1 MSSPPNLLSRAF
13 LLSLVLSGSGA
24 AIAADMHFSPR
35 AMIGWQEKS
44 FAGATDYRLTQ
55 RDGMTVLMA
64 RANHQASAKYLERKI
79 DLRETPYL
87 RWCWQVSNVHPGVNE
102 RSKSGDD
109 YPARVYVARK
119 TGVLPWQ
126 VESVNYVWSSNQ
138 PINTSWPNAFTDRA
152 VLLALQSGNERAGQ
166 WVGEV
171 RDIAA
176 DYQRL
181 FGSRPT
187 RIDGIALMSDG
198 DNANVDA
205 TAWFSKMELS
215 SDASP
220 PQCP

>member
-1 MSSPPNLLSRAF
+1 MAWP
-13 LLSLVLSGSGA
+13 
-24 AIAADMHFSPR
+24 
-35 AMIGWQEKS
+35 EKS
-44 FAGATDYRLTQ
+44 FSGSSDYRLTQ
-55 RDGMTVLMA
+55 HDGMTVLMA
-64 RANHQASAKYLERKI
+64 QANRQASAKYLERKI

-87 RWCWQVSNVHPGVNE
+87 RWCWQISGVHSGLNE
-102 RSKSGDD
+102 QSKSGDD

-152 VLLALQSGNERAGQ
+152 VLLALQSGNEQVGQ

-171 RDIAA
+171 RNIAA

-181 FGSRPT
+181 FGAKPT
-187 RIDGIALMSDG
+187 QIDGLALMSDG
-198 DNANVDA
+198 DNASVNA
-205 TAWFSKMELS
+205 TAWFSKMELT
-215 SDASP
+215 SDANP